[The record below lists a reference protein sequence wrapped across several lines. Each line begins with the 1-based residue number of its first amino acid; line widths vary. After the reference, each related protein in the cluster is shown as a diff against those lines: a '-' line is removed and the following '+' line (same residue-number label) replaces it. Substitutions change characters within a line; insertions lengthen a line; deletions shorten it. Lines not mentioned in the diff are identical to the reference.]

1 MNQALDQ
8 DQDST
13 IAYRECKSSILMQ
26 LISMA
31 KKERESF
38 LKDGD
43 EINKFFNNRDDKA
56 DGSEGD
62 KNVPQMSKSGQF
74 VSVIGAY
81 LYEQNPTRRAEPRA
95 WSGDQA
101 SARAKAMEAYL
112 NYVPRETNLKIH
124 CKRSITQ
131 ACVYGKGV
139 VWVGWDEDKN
149 LVTAIFDTVQNHL
162 VDPDAR
168 FREECNWKSRI
179 RRKPRWWL
187 EKRYPEA
194 KKEIESANP
203 VGKRKSSKGV
213 DYSTDTIEIY
223 EMYFKVGLHNY
234 EGGEDLLE
242 KNEDGETYGDDT
254 PMKYVITSDGNILHE
269 GPWEVP
275 LFRKQLWPC
284 IELDFYE
291 IPGQYYPKSPI
302 KDGLSQLRNMNGHYR
317 RMVARLRQ
325 AARGFIALLAQNGV
339 NMDMESL
346 DKILDISP
354 TPDGVFDVIRINA
367 TGLMENAKLEQ
378 VFQQFKLESNFAE
391 FQAAIAFEEQEF
403 AKATGLYNILFQGQP
418 ETQMRSAA
426 EVQFRERT
434 ARSRIEDMQKSVETW
449 SDEIATVQAL
459 YARFLGEPYEPP
471 TPENP
476 EGVPGDFAAII
487 GPELAMAIG
496 TLIPPMEEEAQRFA
510 SEMMMQG
517 APPKDAMQIGQLQAQ
532 EQDIMLRQQGGI
544 TFDEWLTEAD
554 YTVAGGSTRRKD
566 VDEEKEVYSEA
577 ANQLEPTLFKT
588 GLPPLMISALRI
600 ARQRF
605 EVYGAPRD
613 LLDTIDAAAEFV
625 ATMPLPFPTAP
636 PPGGPQPGS
645 GGPEAPPL
653 ES

>member
-1 MNQALDQ
+1 MAESVIDKEQ
-8 DQDST
+8 DADT
-13 IAYRECKSSILMQ
+13 IPYRECKQRILLQ
-26 LISMA
+26 LVSMA
-31 KKERESF
+31 KEERKAF

-43 EINKFFNNRDDKA
+43 EINQFFNNRDDTTAEYLNDVVKH
-56 DGSEGD
+56 
-62 KNVPQMSKSGQF
+62 KPQMSKSGQF

-95 WSGDQA
+95 WAGDQA
-101 SARAKAMEAYL
+101 NFRAKAMEAYL
-112 NYVPRETNLKIH
+112 NYVPPQTNLKVH
-124 CKRSITQ
+124 CKRAITQ
-131 ACVYGKGV
+131 ACVYGKGL
-139 VWVGWDEDKN
+139 VWIGWDEDKN
-149 LVTAIFDTVQNHL
+149 LVTAVFDTVQNHL

-168 FREECNWKSRI
+168 FREECNWKARI

-194 KKEIESANP
+194 KTQIAAANP
-203 VGKRKSSKGV
+203 VGKRKSSRGV

-242 KNEDGETYGDDT
+242 KTEGGETYGDDT
-254 PMKYVITSDGNILHE
+254 PKKYVMTGDGHILWE
-269 GPWEVP
+269 GEWEVP

-291 IPGQYYPKSPI
+291 LPGQYYPKSPI
-302 KDGLSQLRNMNGHYR
+302 KDGLSQLRNMNWHYR
-317 RMVARLRQ
+317 HMMARVRQ
-325 AARGFIALLAQNGV
+325 SARGFIALLAQNGV
-339 NMDMESL
+339 GVDSEGL
-346 DKILDISP
+346 DRLLDIQP

-367 TGLMENAKLEQ
+367 TGLMENARLDQ
-378 VFQQFKLESNFAE
+378 VIQQFKLDSNLAE

-459 YARFLGEPYEPP
+459 YARFLGEPE
-471 TPENP
+471 
-476 EGVPGDFAAII
+476 DFIPVI
-487 GPELAMAIG
+487 GPELAQAIG
-496 TLIPPMEEEAQRFA
+496 TLIPPMEEEAQRLA
-510 SEMMMQG
+510 SEMIQQG
-517 APPKDAMQIGQLQAQ
+517 APPQDAIVIGQMKAE

-544 TFDEWLTEAD
+544 TFDEWLNEAD
-554 YTVAGGSTRRKD
+554 YTIAGGSTRRKD
-566 VDEEKEVYSEA
+566 VDEEKEVYGEA

-588 GLPPLMISALRI
+588 GVPPLMMMALRI

-605 EVYGAPRD
+605 EVYGAPKD

-625 ATMPLPFPTAP
+625 ATMPLPYPTAP

-653 ES
+653 EN

>member
-1 MNQALDQ
+1 MESVAQ
-8 DQDST
+8 DNEQEAPT
-13 IAYRECKSSILMQ
+13 IPYRECKQRILMQ
-26 LISMA
+26 LVSMA
-31 KKERESF
+31 KEERKRF
-38 LKDGD
+38 LADGD
-43 EINKFFNNRDDKA
+43 EINKFFNNRDDA
-56 DGSEGD
+56 GD
-62 KNVPQMSKSGQF
+62 SSDTGKNLPQMSKSGQF

-81 LYEQNPTRRAEPRA
+81 LYEQNPTRRAEPRS
-95 WSGDQA
+95 WSGPEA
-101 SARAKAMEAYL
+101 NARAKAMEAYL
-112 NYVPRETNLKIH
+112 NYVPRQTNLKVH
-124 CKRSITQ
+124 CKRAITQ

-139 VWVGWDEDKN
+139 VWIGWDEDKN
-149 LVTAIFDTVQNHL
+149 IVTAIFDTVQNHL

-168 FREECNWKSRI
+168 FREECNWKGRI

-194 KKEIESANP
+194 KKEIEAANP

-213 DYSTDTIEIY
+213 DYSTDTIEVY
-223 EMYFKVGLHNY
+223 ELYFKVGLHNY

-242 KNEDGETYGDDT
+242 KSEDGETYGDDT
-254 PMKYVITSDGNILHE
+254 PMKYVMTSDGHILHE

-325 AARGFIALLAQNGV
+325 AARGFIALLAQSGV
-339 NMDMESL
+339 SIDAEAL
-346 DKILDISP
+346 DKVLDISP
-354 TPDGVFDVIRINA
+354 TPDGVFDVIRVNA
-367 TGLMENAKLEQ
+367 TGLMENARLEQ
-378 VFQQFKLESNFAE
+378 IFQQFKLESNFAE

-426 EVQFRERT
+426 EVQFRDRT
-434 ARSRIEDMQKSVETW
+434 SRSRIEDMQKSVETW
-449 SDEIATVQAL
+449 SDEIASVQAL
-459 YARFLGEPYEPP
+459 YARFLGD
-471 TPENP
+471 PE
-476 EGVPGDFAAII
+476 DFAPIL
-487 GPELAMAIG
+487 GPELAAAIG
-496 TLIPPMEEEAQRFA
+496 TLIPPIEDEAQRLA
-510 SEMMMQG
+510 SEMMTQG
-517 APPKDAMQIGQLQAQ
+517 APPKEAMQIGQMKAE
-532 EQDIMLRQQGGI
+532 EQDMMLRQQGGI
-544 TFDEWLTEAD
+544 TFDEWLNEAE
-554 YTVAGGSTRRKD
+554 YTIAGGSTRRKD
-566 VDEEKEVYSEA
+566 VDEEKEVYGEA

-588 GLPPLMISALRI
+588 GVPPLMMMALRI

-605 EVYGAPRD
+605 EVYGAPKD

-625 ATMPLPFPTAP
+625 ATMPLPYPTAP

-653 ES
+653 EN

>member
-1 MNQALDQ
+1 MESVADKEEEA
-8 DQDST
+8 DT
-13 IAYRECKSSILMQ
+13 IPYRECKQRILLQ
-26 LISMA
+26 LVSMA
-31 KKERESF
+31 KEERKRF
-38 LKDGD
+38 LADGD
-43 EINKFFNNRDDKA
+43 EINKFFNNRDDSTDSA
-56 DGSEGD
+56 DGS
-62 KNVPQMSKSGQF
+62 KNLPQMSKSGQF

-95 WSGDQA
+95 WSGPQA
-101 SARAKAMEAYL
+101 NQRAKAMEAYL
-112 NYVPRETNLKIH
+112 NYVPRQTNLKVH
-124 CKRSITQ
+124 CKRSIIQ
-131 ACVYGKGV
+131 GCVYGKGI

-149 LVTAIFDTVQNHL
+149 IVTAIFDTVQNHL

-168 FREECNWKSRI
+168 FREECNWKARI

-187 EKRYPEA
+187 EKTYPEA
-194 KKEIESANP
+194 KKEIEAANP

-223 EMYFKVGLHNY
+223 ELYFKVGLHNY

-242 KNEDGETYGDDT
+242 KNEEGESYGDDT
-254 PMKYVITSDGNILHE
+254 PMKYVMTSDGHILHE
-269 GPWEVP
+269 GQWEVP

-325 AARGFIALLAQNGV
+325 AARGLLALLAQNGV
-339 NMDMESL
+339 GIDAESL
-346 DKILDISP
+346 DRILDITP

-367 TGLMENAKLEQ
+367 TGLMENAKLDQ
-378 VFQQFKLESNFAE
+378 ILQQFKLDSNFAE

-426 EVQFRERT
+426 EVQFRDRT
-434 ARSRIEDMQKSVETW
+434 SRSRIEDMQKCVETW

-459 YARFLGEPYEPP
+459 YARFLGD
-471 TPENP
+471 PE
-476 EGVPGDFAAII
+476 DFAPII
-487 GPELAMAIG
+487 GPELAAAIG
-496 TLIPPMEEEAQRFA
+496 TLIPPMEEEAQRLS
-510 SEMMMQG
+510 SELMTQG
-517 APPKDAMQIGQLQAQ
+517 APPAEAMQIGQLQAQ
-532 EQDIMLRQQGGI
+532 EQDMMLRQQGGI
-544 TFDEWLTEAD
+544 TFDEWLNEAD
-554 YTVAGGSTRRKD
+554 YTIAGGSTRRKD

-577 ANQLEPTLFKT
+577 ANQLEPALFKS
-588 GLPPLMISALRI
+588 GLPPLQIVALRI

-605 EVYGAPRD
+605 EVYGAPQD
-613 LLDTIDAAAEFV
+613 LLSAIDAAAEV
-625 ATMPLPFPTAP
+625 LSQQMMPPPP
-636 PPGGPQPGS
+636 GMGPPGMPPGGPEPGS

-653 ES
+653 EA

>member
-1 MNQALDQ
+1 MNTALDQ
-8 DQDST
+8 DQDQDSQ
-13 IAYRECKSSILMQ
+13 IAYRECKQRILMQ
-26 LISMA
+26 LVSMA
-31 KKERESF
+31 KEERKRF
-38 LKDGD
+38 LVDGD
-43 EINKFFNNRDDKA
+43 EINKFFNNRDDA
-56 DGSEGD
+56 GD
-62 KNVPQMSKSGQF
+62 SGDTGKNLPQMSKSGQF

-81 LYEQNPTRRAEPRA
+81 LYEQNPTRRAEPRS
-95 WSGDQA
+95 WSPPQA
-101 SARAKAMEAYL
+101 NMRAKAMEAYL
-112 NYVPRETNLKIH
+112 NYVPRQTNLKVH
-124 CKRSITQ
+124 CKRAITQ

-139 VWVGWDEDKN
+139 VWIGWDEDKN
-149 LVTAIFDTVQNHL
+149 IVTAVFDTVQNHL

-168 FREECNWKSRI
+168 FREECNWKARI

-187 EKRYPEA
+187 IKHYPDA
-194 KKEIESANP
+194 KKDIEAANP

-213 DYSTDTIEIY
+213 DYSTDTIEVY

-234 EGGEDLLE
+234 EGGEDLLQ
-242 KNEDGETYGDDT
+242 KQEDGETYGDDT
-254 PMKYVITSDGNILHE
+254 PMKYVMTSDGHILHE

-291 IPGQYYPKSPI
+291 VPGQYYPKSPI

-317 RMVARLRQ
+317 RMVARLKQ

-339 NMDMESL
+339 SIDAESL
-346 DKILDISP
+346 DRILDITP

-367 TGLMENAKLEQ
+367 TGMMENAKLEQ
-378 VFQQFKLESNFAE
+378 IFQQFKLDSNFAE

-426 EVQFRERT
+426 EVQFRDRT
-434 ARSRIEDMQKSVETW
+434 SRSRIEDMQKSVETW
-449 SDEIATVQAL
+449 SDEIASVQAL
-459 YARFLGEPYEPP
+459 YARFLGD
-471 TPENP
+471 PE
-476 EGVPGDFAAII
+476 DFIPII
-487 GPELAMAIG
+487 GPELAQAIG
-496 TLIPPMEEEAQRFA
+496 TLIPPMEEEAQRLA
-510 SEMMMQG
+510 SEMMTQG
-517 APPKDAMQIGQLQAQ
+517 APPTEAMQIGQMQAE
-532 EQDIMLRQQGGI
+532 EQDMMLRQQGGI
-544 TFDEWLTEAD
+544 TFDEWLNEAE
-554 YTVAGGSTRRKD
+554 YTIAGGSTRRKD

-605 EVYGAPRD
+605 EIYGAPKD
-613 LLDTIDAAAEFV
+613 LLDTIDASAEFI
-625 ATMPLPFPTAP
+625 ATMPLPYPTAP

-653 ES
+653 EN

>member
-1 MNQALDQ
+1 MNIAVDQ
-8 DQDST
+8 EAPDT
-13 IAYRECKSSILMQ
+13 VPYRECKQRILMQ
-26 LISMA
+26 LVSMA
-31 KKERESF
+31 KEERKRF
-38 LKDGD
+38 LADGD
-43 EINKFFNNRDDKA
+43 EINKFFNNRDDA
-56 DGSEGD
+56 GDGEG
-62 KNVPQMSKSGQF
+62 KNLPQMSKSGQF

-95 WSGDQA
+95 WSGPQA
-101 SARAKAMEAYL
+101 NQRAKAMEAYL
-112 NYVPRETNLKIH
+112 NYVPRQTNLKVH
-124 CKRSITQ
+124 CKRSIIQ
-131 ACVYGKGV
+131 GCVYGKGI

-149 LVTAIFDTVQNHL
+149 IVTAIFDTVQNHL

-168 FREECNWKSRI
+168 FREECNWKARI

-187 EKRYPEA
+187 EKTYPDA

-234 EGGEDLLE
+234 EGGEDLLQ
-242 KNEDGETYGDDT
+242 KSEDGESFGDDT
-254 PMKYVITSDGNILHE
+254 PMKYVMTSDGHILHE
-269 GPWEVP
+269 GQWEVP

-325 AARGFIALLAQNGV
+325 AARGLLALLAQNGV
-339 NMDMESL
+339 GIDAESL

-367 TGLMENAKLEQ
+367 TGLMENAKLDQ
-378 VFQQFKLESNFAE
+378 ILQQFKLDSNFAE

-426 EVQFRERT
+426 EVQFRDRT
-434 ARSRIEDMQKSVETW
+434 SRSRIEDMQKSVETW

-459 YARFLGEPYEPP
+459 YARFLGEPEDFEP
-471 TPENP
+471 
-476 EGVPGDFAAII
+476 II
-487 GPELAMAIG
+487 GPELAAAIG
-496 TLIPPMEEEAQRFA
+496 TLIPPMEEEAQRLS
-510 SEMMMQG
+510 SEMMTQG
-517 APPKDAMQIGQLQAQ
+517 APPREAMEIGQLQAQ
-532 EQDIMLRQQGGI
+532 EQDMMLRQQGGI
-544 TFDEWLTEAD
+544 TFDEWLAEAD
-554 YTVAGGSTRRKD
+554 YTIAGGSTRRKD

-577 ANQLEPTLFKT
+577 ANQLEPALFKS
-588 GLPPLMISALRI
+588 GLPPLQIVALRI

-605 EVYGAPRD
+605 EVYGAPQD
-613 LLDTIDAAAEFV
+613 LLSAIDAAAEV
-625 ATMPLPFPTAP
+625 LSQQMMPPPP
-636 PPGGPQPGS
+636 GMGPPGMPPGGPEPGS
-645 GGPEAPPL
+645 GGPEAPL
-653 ES
+653 EN

>member
-1 MNQALDQ
+1 MNIAVDQ
-8 DQDST
+8 EAPDT
-13 IAYRECKSSILMQ
+13 VPYRECKQRILLQ
-26 LISMA
+26 LVSMA
-31 KKERESF
+31 KEERKRF
-38 LKDGD
+38 LADGD
-43 EINKFFNNRDDKA
+43 EINKFFNNRDDA
-56 DGSEGD
+56 GD
-62 KNVPQMSKSGQF
+62 SSDTGKNLPQMSKSGQF

-95 WSGDQA
+95 WSGPQA
-101 SARAKAMEAYL
+101 NERAKAMEAYL
-112 NYVPRETNLKIH
+112 NYVPRQTNLKVH
-124 CKRSITQ
+124 CKRSIIQ
-131 ACVYGKGV
+131 GCVYGKGI

-149 LVTAIFDTVQNHL
+149 IVTAIFDTVQNHL

-168 FREECNWKSRI
+168 FREECNWKARI

-187 EKRYPEA
+187 EKTYPEA
-194 KKEIESANP
+194 KKEIEAANP

-242 KNEDGETYGDDT
+242 KNEEGETYGDDT
-254 PMKYVITSDGNILHE
+254 PMKYVMTSDGHILHE
-269 GPWEVP
+269 GQWEVP

-317 RMVARLRQ
+317 RMVARLKQ

-339 NMDMESL
+339 SIDGESL

-367 TGLMENAKLEQ
+367 TGMMENAKLEQ
-378 VFQQFKLESNFAE
+378 IFQQFKLDSNFAE

-426 EVQFRERT
+426 EVQFRDRT
-434 ARSRIEDMQKSVETW
+434 SRSRIEDMQKCVETW

-459 YARFLGEPYEPP
+459 YARFLGD
-471 TPENP
+471 PE
-476 EGVPGDFAAII
+476 DFAPII
-487 GPELAMAIG
+487 GPELAAAIG
-496 TLIPPMEEEAQRFA
+496 TLIPPMEEEAQRLS
-510 SEMMMQG
+510 SELMTQG
-517 APPKDAMQIGQLQAQ
+517 APPAEAMQIGQLQAQ
-532 EQDIMLRQQGGI
+532 EQDMMLRQQGGI
-544 TFDEWLTEAD
+544 TFDEWLNEAD
-554 YTVAGGSTRRKD
+554 YTIAGGSTRRKD

-577 ANQLEPTLFKT
+577 ANQLEPALFKS
-588 GLPPLMISALRI
+588 GLPPLQIVALRI

-605 EVYGAPRD
+605 EVYGAPQD
-613 LLDTIDAAAEFV
+613 LLSAIDAAAEV
-625 ATMPLPFPTAP
+625 LSQQMMPPPP
-636 PPGGPQPGS
+636 GMGPPGMPPGGPEPGS

-653 ES
+653 EA